1 MPALHVLAG
10 VLRRGDGRI
19 LLTQRP
25 EGRAHAGYWE
35 FPGGKREPGERRRAA
50 LARELHEEL
59 GLRITSASP
68 LLRYSW
74 DYPER
79 QVDLD
84 FWLVDAWEGEP
95 ESREAQCFEWVA
107 PASLATRELLPA
119 NRRVVEWLAQ
129 QKGLN

>member
-10 VLRRGDGRI
+10 VVRRADGHV

-59 GLRITSASP
+59 GLRVTHASP
-68 LLRYSW
+68 LLRYHW

-79 QVDLD
+79 RVDLD
-84 FWLVDAWEGEP
+84 FWLVEGWEGEP
-95 ESREAQCFEWVA
+95 ESREAQCFAWVPQSQIGLRA
-107 PASLATRELLPA
+107 LLPA
-119 NRRVVEWLAQ
+119 NQRLVEWLAQ
-129 QKGLN
+129 QESRT